1 MVGVKGPLPS
11 TSQAALHGQ
20 SEFIKRNGHL
30 DHDKLHVGIGTE
42 KNVQTSVN
50 EAWGW
55 PDSNHHATL
64 GFNPGKVWKGE
75 NQWYQLFTCCHSSN
89 SPLHPI
95 LSTPSSVVGN
105 QQTLSVIS
113 TGPMFFLSKWPVSTQ
128 SPSLSFQA
136 ETFPPQSEKHVLQNG
151 GFRNTNVTCTA
162 QIETQWPKQSRASR
176 TMGLCPASTK
186 YLAQD
191 RPRGDQWNQQGNKRN
206 SSSIKVFCGLAF
218 VWTPSSKIQVQYEGF
233 LQIGRGVLDN
243 LWIKLCEKK
252 HVWSHPQLD
261 CTSISTYFNHVQIS
275 RYFPTWKASTNDGH
289 LRFKH
294 AKPLKTSASDQGSL
308 GSLVWRGSSL
318 VRAMMWC

>member
-1 MVGVKGPLPS
+1 MRLGVGRI
-11 TSQAALHGQ
+11 A
-20 SEFIKRNGHL
+20 N
-30 DHDKLHVGIGTE
+30 HD
-42 KNVQTSVN
+42 
-50 EAWGW
+50 
-55 PDSNHHATL
+55 ATL
-64 GFNPGKVWKGE
+64 GFNPGKVWKGK
-75 NQWYQLFTCCHSSN
+75 NQWYQLFTFYHSSD

-151 GFRNTNVTCTA
+151 GFRNTSVTCTA
-162 QIETQWPKQSRASR
+162 QIETQRPKQSRASR

-233 LQIGRGVLDN
+233 LQIGRGFLDN
-243 LWIKLCEKK
+243 LWIKHQTLWKK
-252 HVWSHPQLD
+252 TCLKPP
-261 CTSISTYFNHVQIS
+261 
-275 RYFPTWKASTNDGH
+275 PTWLHIYLNIFQPCPDIKIFS
-289 LRFKH
+289 R
-294 AKPLKTSASDQGSL
+294 LKGLHQWWPPEVQTCQSKKKYPWSL
-308 GSLVWRGSSL
+308 WKRVLQIKDL
-318 VRAMMWC
+318 

>member
-1 MVGVKGPLPS
+1 MRLGVGRI
-11 TSQAALHGQ
+11 A
-20 SEFIKRNGHL
+20 N
-30 DHDKLHVGIGTE
+30 HD
-42 KNVQTSVN
+42 
-50 EAWGW
+50 
-55 PDSNHHATL
+55 ATL
-64 GFNPGKVWKGE
+64 GFNPGKVWKGK
-75 NQWYQLFTCCHSSN
+75 NQWYQLFTFYHSSD

-151 GFRNTNVTCTA
+151 GFRNTSVTCTA
-162 QIETQWPKQSRASR
+162 QIETQRPKQSRASR

-233 LQIGRGVLDN
+233 LQIGRGFLDN
-243 LWIKLCEKK
+243 LWIKHQTLWKK
-252 HVWSHPQLD
+252 NMFEATPNLTAHLPQH
-261 CTSISTYFNHVQIS
+261 ISTMS
-275 RYFPTWKASTNDGH
+275 RYQDIFPPERPPPMMATWGSNMPIKKEIP
-289 LRFKH
+289 L
-294 AKPLKTSASDQGSL
+294 KPLKKSASDQGSL
-308 GSLVWRGSSL
+308 VLKREFFG
-318 VRAMMWC
+318 